1 VRHCVSVTL
10 RVCVSFVWVFV
21 CVCLRRTV
29 LRFVFAE
36 AECQMFF
43 SRNEQIFL
51 EKGVFKKEKIS
62 SRRSVRQSEGLRPEA
77 AARHSGYR
85 CVREMVSVF
94 GKKSGKYFESICLIL
109 FFGAGQGDLASS
121 FFLEKHRW
129 RDLRKRD

>member
-1 VRHCVSVTL
+1 MVTTGLSVTVSDCVYGRHCVSVTL

-43 SRNEQIFL
+43 SRNERIFL

-62 SRRSVRQSEGLRPEA
+62 SRRSVRQSEGLSPRSRRAPLGLPLRP
-77 AARHSGYR
+77 RNGF
-85 CVREMVSVF
+85 CFRE
-94 GKKSGKYFESICLIL
+94 KI
-109 FFGAGQGDLASS
+109 
-121 FFLEKHRW
+121 
-129 RDLRKRD
+129 RKTF